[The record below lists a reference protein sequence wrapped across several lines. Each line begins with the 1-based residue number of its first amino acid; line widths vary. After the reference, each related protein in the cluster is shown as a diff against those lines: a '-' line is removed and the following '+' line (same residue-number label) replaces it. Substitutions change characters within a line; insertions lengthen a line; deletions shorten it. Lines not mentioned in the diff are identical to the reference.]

1 MPGQFKVLLVEKID
15 EAGLKLLE
23 GVGEVKLAS
32 KASEETLIEE
42 SRDVDAIVIRAL
54 GRITAKVMDNAPR
67 LKVVGRHGVG
77 VDNIDVEAATRRGI
91 AVVYTPEANAEAV
104 ADHTMGLIIASAKN
118 IVQGSYALKSKGNWN
133 FRYEQRG
140 TDVYGKTLGIIGLGR
155 IGRRVAKRA
164 KGFDMKV
171 LVYDPYVNKDSASKV
186 GVELVDLETLLRFSD
201 FITIHVPL
209 TEETRKLLDEREF
222 SLMKPEAFLVN
233 TSRGGVVDERAMIKA
248 LSTGKLA
255 GAGLDVFEKEPPDPE
270 NLLFK
275 FDNVVVTPHMASHT
289 VESLRKMAVEVAEG
303 VVKVLKGET
312 PTNIVNPE
320 VLKAKGGGEPCEA
333 LKVQ

>member
-1 MPGQFKVLLVEKID
+1 MPRQFKVLLVEKID

-32 KASEETLIEE
+32 GASEETLMEE

-54 GRITAKVMDNAPR
+54 GMITAKIMDNAPR

-91 AVVYTPEANAEAV
+91 PVVYTPEANAEAV
-104 ADHTMGLIIASAKN
+104 ADHTMGLIIALAKN
-118 IVQGSYALKSKGNWN
+118 IVQGSCALKFKGNWS

-140 TDVYGKTLGIIGLGR
+140 TDVYGKTLGIFGLGR

-171 LVYDPYVNKDSASKV
+171 LVYDPYVNKDTASRV
-186 GVELVDLETLLRFSD
+186 GVKLVDLETLLRSSD
-201 FITIHVPL
+201 FVTIHVPL
-209 TEETRKLLDEREF
+209 TEETRKFLGEREF
-222 SLMKPEAFLVN
+222 NLMMPGAFLVN
-233 TSRGGVVDERAMIKA
+233 TSRGGVVDERAMIEA
-248 LSTGKLA
+248 LSTGRLA

-270 NLLFK
+270 NPLFK

-289 VESLRKMAVEVAEG
+289 VESLRKMALEVAKG

-312 PTNIVNPE
+312 PTNIVNPK
-320 VLKAKGGGEPCEA
+320 VLKAKGGGEP
-333 LKVQ
+333 

>member
-1 MPGQFKVLLVEKID
+1 MLGQFKVLLVEKID
-15 EAGLKLLE
+15 DAGLKLLE
-23 GVGEVKLAS
+23 GISEVKFAS
-32 KASEETLIEE
+32 GTSEETLMEE
-42 SRDVDAIVIRAL
+42 SRGVDAIVIRAM
-54 GRITAKVMDNAPR
+54 GRITAKVMGNAPR

-91 AVVYTPEANAEAV
+91 PVVYTPEANAEAV
-104 ADHTMGLIIASAKN
+104 ADHTMGLIIALAKN
-118 IVQGSYALKSKGNWN
+118 IVQGNCALKFKGNWN

-164 KGFDMKV
+164 RGFDMRV
-171 LVYDPYVNKDSASKV
+171 LVYDPYVNEDGASKV
-186 GVELVDLETLLRFSD
+186 GVELVDLETLLGSSD
-201 FITIHVPL
+201 FVTIHVPL
-209 TEETRKLLDEREF
+209 TEETRKLLSEREF
-222 SLMKPEAFLVN
+222 SLMKPGAFLVN
-233 TSRGGVVDERAMIKA
+233 TSRGGVVDERAIIRA
-248 LSTGKLA
+248 LSTGRLA

-270 NLLFK
+270 NPLFK
-275 FDNVVVTPHMASHT
+275 FGNVVVTPHMASHT

-320 VLKAKGGGEPCEA
+320 VLKAKGGKPRED
-333 LKVQ
+333 

>member
-1 MPGQFKVLLVEKID
+1 MPRQFKVLLVEKID

-23 GVGEVKLAS
+23 SVGEVRLAS
-32 KASEETLIEE
+32 GVSEETLREE

-91 AVVYTPEANAEAV
+91 PVVYTPEANAEAV
-104 ADHTMGLIIASAKN
+104 ADHTMGLIIALAKN
-118 IVQGSYALKSKGNWN
+118 IAQGNYALKFKGNWN
-133 FRYEQRG
+133 FRYEQHG
-140 TDVYGKTLGIIGLGR
+140 VDVYGKTLGIIGLGR

-171 LVYDPYVNKDSASKV
+171 LGYDPYVNRDSAAKI
-186 GVELVDLETLLRFSD
+186 GVELVDLETLLKSSD
-201 FITIHVPL
+201 FVTVHVPL
-209 TEETRKLLDEREF
+209 TEETRKLLGEREF
-222 SLMKPEAFLVN
+222 SLMKPGAFLVN
-233 TSRGGVVDERAMIKA
+233 TSRGGVVDERAIIRA
-248 LSTGKLA
+248 LSTGRLA

-270 NLLFK
+270 NPLFK
-275 FDNVVVTPHMASHT
+275 FDNVVATPHMASHT
-289 VESLRKMAVEVAEG
+289 VESLRKMALEVAEG
-303 VVKVLKGET
+303 VVKVLKGEK

-320 VLKAKGGGEPCEA
+320 ALKTRKGGEP
-333 LKVQ
+333 

>member
-1 MPGQFKVLLVEKID
+1 MAGQFKVLLVEKID

-23 GVGEVKLAS
+23 GISEVKLAS
-32 KASEETLIEE
+32 GASEETLMEE
-42 SRDVDAIVIRAL
+42 SRDMDAIVIRAL

-77 VDNIDVEAATRRGI
+77 VDNIDVEAATRRSI
-91 AVVYTPEANAEAV
+91 PVVYTPEANAEAV
-104 ADHTMGLIIASAKN
+104 ADHTMGLIIALAKN
-118 IVQGSYALKSKGNWN
+118 IVQGNWALKFRGNWN

-140 TDVYGKTLGIIGLGR
+140 IDVYGKTLGIIGFGR

-171 LVYDPYVNKDSASKV
+171 LVYDPYVNRDSASKV
-186 GVELVDLETLLRFSD
+186 EVELVDLENLLRSSD
-201 FITIHVPL
+201 FVTIHVPF
-209 TEETRKLLDEREF
+209 TEETRKLLGEREF
-222 SLMKPEAFLVN
+222 NLMKPGAFLVN
-233 TSRGGVVDERAMIKA
+233 TSRGGVVDEGAMIRA
-248 LSTGKLA
+248 LSTGRLA

-270 NLLFK
+270 NPLFK
-275 FDNVVVTPHMASHT
+275 FDNVVITPHMASHT
-289 VESLRKMAVEVAEG
+289 VESLRKMAIEVAEG

-320 VLKAKGGGEPCEA
+320 MLKIKRGGKPCED
-333 LKVQ
+333 

>member
-1 MPGQFKVLLVEKID
+1 MAGQFKVLLVEKID

-23 GVGEVKLAS
+23 GISEVKLAS
-32 KASEETLIEE
+32 GASEETLMEE
-42 SRDVDAIVIRAL
+42 SRDMDAIVIRAL

-91 AVVYTPEANAEAV
+91 PVVYTPEANAEAV
-104 ADHTMGLIIASAKN
+104 ADHAMGLIIALAKN
-118 IVQGSYALKSKGNWN
+118 IVWGNCALKFRGNWN

-164 KGFDMKV
+164 RGFDMRV
-171 LVYDPYVNKDSASKV
+171 LVYDPYVNRDSALKV
-186 GVELVDLETLLRFSD
+186 GVELVDLETLLRSSD
-201 FITIHVPL
+201 FITVHVPL
-209 TEETRKLLDEREF
+209 TEETRKLLGEREF
-222 SLMKPEAFLVN
+222 NLMKPGAFLVN
-233 TSRGGVVDERAMIKA
+233 TSRGEVVDEKAIVKA
-248 LSTGKLA
+248 LSTGRLA
-255 GAGLDVFEKEPPDPE
+255 GAGLDVFEREPPDPE
-270 NLLFK
+270 NPLFK
-275 FDNVVVTPHMASHT
+275 LDNVVVTPHMASHT
-289 VESLRKMAVEVAEG
+289 VESLRRMAIEVAEG

-320 VLKAKGGGEPCEA
+320 VLKAKRGGKPCEG
-333 LKVQ
+333 